1 MQKLEQAEKVM
12 QAHPDSALAILKTI
26 PASQLHRKADQALY
40 SFLLTQAQLK
50 NNIPFTSDSLINI
63 ATDYFDETEPLR
75 AGYAWYY
82 KSMFLN
88 EYGDTKQ
95 IANAILKA
103 QEFAESSD
111 DYKLEGFVYS
121 QKAEFYK
128 LENLND
134 SAEMYNIKA
143 LNCFHKINDYHNQAV
158 SYLRL
163 AGYNISIK
171 KFPKALVILN
181 KALLAEK
188 KSPDSIIYVT
198 ILNCKGYLYSCQNQ
212 FETATKILYS
222 VPLINNPDYD
232 SNKYLTLA
240 DLFVKMNKMDSARYY
255 LNQLPIEGKKRSY
268 NNKLW
273 KDIFVKEGNY
283 KQALRSAQL
292 IIDYNDSIN
301 AKYLEASFAG
311 LEKKYNYQSLKLKN
325 QHLMLRN
332 KRYTITVLGLILAF
346 LGCFTLFLWWRNRVK
361 KNIINSQVSELEAKQ
376 KLFEQESENRALVE
390 LQLEKEKQ
398 LLEQQ
403 LINNHL
409 IETQLRVQKVLFDK
423 MQQYKKHVHKPK
435 GAQNP
440 SITPVNN
447 PVFDQELIVHIDIE
461 YNNFSHRLKNKYP
474 ELTEREVLICCLAL
488 AGFDSGMMAAVLDI
502 QQDSVIKS
510 RHRIR
515 KRLGVDNGVNFEEF
529 LLNL

>member
-1 MQKLEQAEKVM
+1 
-12 QAHPDSALAILKTI
+12 
-26 PASQLHRKADQALY
+26 
-40 SFLLTQAQLK
+40 
-50 NNIPFTSDSLINI
+50 
-63 ATDYFDETEPLR
+63 
-75 AGYAWYY
+75 
-82 KSMFLN
+82 
-88 EYGDTKQ
+88 
-95 IANAILKA
+95 
-103 QEFAESSD
+103 
-111 DYKLEGFVYS
+111 
-121 QKAEFYK
+121 
-128 LENLND
+128 
-134 SAEMYNIKA
+134 
-143 LNCFHKINDYHNQAV
+143 
-158 SYLRL
+158 
-163 AGYNISIK
+163 
-171 KFPKALVILN
+171 LN
-181 KALLAEK
+181 KK
-188 KSPDSIIYVT
+188 
-198 ILNCKGYLYSCQNQ
+198 
-212 FETATKILYS
+212 
-222 VPLINNPDYD
+222 
-232 SNKYLTLA
+232 
-240 DLFVKMNKMDSARYY
+240 
-255 LNQLPIEGKKRSY
+255 QL
-268 NNKLW
+268 
-273 KDIFVKEGNY
+273 D
-283 KQALRSAQL
+283 
-292 IIDYNDSIN
+292 
-301 AKYLEASFAG
+301 ASFAG

-361 KNIINSQVSELEAKQ
+361 KNIINSQKSELETKQ

-403 LINNHL
+403 LINNQL

-515 KRLGVDNGVNFEEF
+515 KRLGVENGLNFEEF